1 MLRVGRSG
9 WTNHIKEVAMQ
20 ASIGDK
26 IVVHSRRVGEPG
38 RQGVITGLRRP
49 DGSPPYVV
57 LWDDGHEV
65 VFYPSADCTISR
77 PGPEHPA
84 HDGVRQSA

>member
-1 MLRVGRSG
+1 
-9 WTNHIKEVAMQ
+9 MQ

-26 IVVHSRRVGEPG
+26 ITVHSRRVGEPG
-38 RQGVITGLRRP
+38 RHGVITELRRA

-57 LWDDGHEV
+57 RWEDGHEV

-77 PGPEHPA
+77 PA
-84 HDGVRQSA
+84 DGDARQTA